1 MSEERT
7 DLVRVDATGTAHPVG
22 RVASQMMRLRQGT
35 FRVMPGPS
43 HLVFMRNVGEDG
55 KRDEID
61 GAVCRLAGEL
71 TTPGAICDIVSLI
84 GQAAWRGEL
93 IVMSEG
99 AQRSVFFDNGQV
111 ISAYSNVEGERLG
124 EVLYRYGALTREQV
138 DLTAASVNANVRFG
152 EAAVKL
158 GYLTRERLFQL
169 ISSQTEEVVYAVLL
183 ESDGMF
189 YFLDNFEEGRLTA
202 HLNLSVNSLLMEGV
216 RRMDE
221 TRYFRE
227 RIPSELHVPAKVA
240 GRTAPADE
248 GAEVL
253 APVWDAI
260 DGQRSVADICRA
272 VGKGEFEVTHSL
284 FQLVQAG
291 VVTVHPPRLTG
302 PLAIVAR
309 FNEAMSLLL
318 HSVDQ
323 IGKGTEL
330 RDQLSSFATGA
341 GVYDAL
347 FMGGAGP
354 AKDGT
359 LHGEKIVDNIAMLA
373 GPGEAGA
380 QMLSQWLYDY
390 ASFAAFIGETMLR
403 SGDKQGTTARKIGEL
418 IAPLAPK

>member
-7 DLVRVDATGTAHPVG
+7 DLVRVDPTGTAHPVG

-35 FRVMPGPS
+35 FRVMPGPT
-43 HLVFMRNVGEDG
+43 HLLFMRHVGEDG
-55 KRDEID
+55 KRDDLD
-61 GAVCRLAGEL
+61 GAVCRLAGEV
-71 TTPGAICDIVSLI
+71 TSPGAICDVVSLI

-93 IVMSEG
+93 IVMSG
-99 AQRSVFFDNGQV
+99 GSQRSVFFDNGQV
-111 ISAYSNVEGERLG
+111 ISAFSNVEGERLG

-138 DLTAASVNANVRFG
+138 EVAAKSVNAEVRFG

-158 GYLTRERLFQL
+158 GFVSRERLFQL
-169 ISSQTEEVVYAVLL
+169 IGSQTEEVVYAVLL
-183 ESDGMF
+183 VSDGMF
-189 YFLDNFEEGRLTA
+189 YFLDNFDEHRLAA

-227 RIPSELHVPAKVA
+227 RIPSELHVPARVP
-240 GRTAPADE
+240 GRSTPPE
-248 GAEVL
+248 ESAEAL
-253 APVWDAI
+253 APVFGAI
-260 DGQRSVADICRA
+260 DGQRSVAEICRV
-272 VGKGEFEVTHSL
+272 VGKGEFEVTHAL
-284 FQLVQAG
+284 FQLLQAG

-309 FNEAMSLLL
+309 FNEAMQHLLQ
-318 HSVDQ
+318 SVDQ
-323 IGKGTEL
+323 LGKGAEL

-341 GVYDAL
+341 GIYDAL

-359 LHGEKIVDNIAMLA
+359 LIGDKIVDNIAMLA

-380 QMLSQWLYDY
+380 QMHSQWLYDY
-390 ASFAAFIGETMLR
+390 ASFAVFIAEPMLR
-403 SGDKQGTTARKIGEL
+403 STEKQGTTARKVGEL